1 MAKELGK
8 KEDYNF
14 FSKRARAYTSLF
26 DPVTKLMRG
35 KDSQGKWREPFDPFR
50 LSHAGTSGGDYTE
63 GNAWQYVWHV
73 QHDVDSLIEMM
84 GGNKAFTAKLDSL
97 FWLENNTVN
106 TGFVSDVTG
115 LIGQYAHGNEPSHH
129 VAYLYNYAGEFWKTQ
144 KLIREIFDHFYL
156 PVSDGLCGNDDCGQM
171 SAWYLFSA
179 MGFYP
184 VDPISKEYIIG
195 APQLKEMI
203 LRLEGGKNFIIRAE
217 GLSEENKY
225 VKAVF

>member
-1 MAKELGK
+1 
-8 KEDYNF
+8 
-14 FSKRARAYTSLF
+14 
-26 DPVTKLMRG
+26 
-35 KDSQGKWREPFDPFR
+35 
-50 LSHAGTSGGDYTE
+50 
-63 GNAWQYVWHV
+63 
-73 QHDVDSLIEMM
+73 M

-217 GLSEENKY
+217 TVTIPNDTPCMIRNMINSVSEPAIMYPANIVIKM
-225 VKAVF
+225 K

>member
-1 MAKELGK
+1 MAKALGK

-129 VAYLYNYAGEFWKTQ
+129 VAYLYNYAGEFWK
-144 KLIREIFDHFYL
+144 LILQE
-156 PVSDGLCGNDDCGQM
+156 
-171 SAWYLFSA
+171 
-179 MGFYP
+179 
-184 VDPISKEYIIG
+184 
-195 APQLKEMI
+195 
-203 LRLEGGKNFIIRAE
+203 
-217 GLSEENKY
+217 
-225 VKAVF
+225 